1 MILRL
6 SVTEKTGAGK
16 ANEGQRPLARPRGLH
31 CRLPRRRRSRS
42 HRHHAGDRR
51 LVQDDRETILES
63 ARLRLWPRL
72 DHSLRD
78 DGSRSLVGVETGRVQ
93 GRSSAAV
100 AVRCT
105 TRLERRLVVHLLR
118 PAPARLGVRGDRDP
132 VAGDRGDDGRVLS
145 LLKGRR
151 LADDAVPGLGQLRQR
166 AELRDLEVERSL
178 TASTDKTHQIQGFR
192 E

>member
-1 MILRL
+1 M
-6 SVTEKTGAGK
+6 
-16 ANEGQRPLARPRGLH
+16 
-31 CRLPRRRRSRS
+31 
-42 HRHHAGDRR
+42 
-51 LVQDDRETILES
+51 ES

-72 DHSLRD
+72 DHALCD
-78 DGSRSLVGVETGRVQ
+78 DGSRSLARLETGRVQ

-100 AVRCT
+100 VVRCT

-132 VAGDRGDDGRVLS
+132 VAGDLGDGGRVLS

-166 AELRDLEVERSL
+166 AELCDLAVERSL
-178 TASTDKTHQIQGFR
+178 TAPTEKAHQIQGFQ